1 MERKHDQNELTNKK
15 AQPRNGI
22 TWSYRTEIMKT
33 EPSGNYRS
41 DIWNEMSE
49 MKKITGNLTEDS
61 MTKKS
66 SVNLKT
72 DPQKLF
78 NLKNRKK

>member
-1 MERKHDQNELTNKK
+1 
-15 AQPRNGI
+15 
-22 TWSYRTEIMKT
+22 
-33 EPSGNYRS
+33 
-41 DIWNEMSE
+41 MSE